1 MKKVYV
7 LVNRAGKAV
16 LMNEKKQYKIAEDK
30 DSTIAS
36 MRLLA
41 RFLKSIKDVQD
52 EVVIIIPKNLI
63 GLMKMTN
70 VFRWEERGNKT
81 ISGKQLSEEYVA
93 LAREIM
99 EARCNA
105 SAFVEFK
112 LQGASDITNTEKI
125 YVNLAWKCMNA
136 VVAPQSKAV
145 VAQA

>member
-7 LVNRAGKAV
+7 VASRAGKAV
-16 LMNEKKQYKIAEDK
+16 IMNERKQYKIAEDK

-41 RFLKSIKDVQD
+41 RFLRSIKDVQD
-52 EVVIIIPKNLI
+52 EVVIIIPKNLA

-70 VFRWEERGNKT
+70 VFRWEEKGNKT
-81 ISGKQLSEEYVA
+81 SSGKQLSKEYVA

-105 SAFVEFK
+105 NSFIEFK
-112 LQGASDITNTEKI
+112 LQGASDVTNTEKI

-136 VVAPQSKAV
+136 IVAPQPKVA